1 MAFDATNLVFDKVLR
16 VVAFDK
22 QDKFLYSMTQ
32 VQDASLNGAAESTDV
47 LDNVGAKIMT
57 LYRAKTAEFSGAN
70 ALFDLGILGAQ
81 VGSEK
86 VVASDTAK
94 IVVPAFET
102 ITVDGT
108 ATTYTLKNTPV
119 GTITEI
125 YALNGD
131 SSLGKKF
138 EAAEAASAT
147 AFVIADGTITVPT
160 GLEKGSQ
167 LFVMYEY
174 ESENAVRVVNE
185 SNKFPKAVKL
195 VIEALCYDPCDPD
208 TKILTYIICNNAQM
222 SSDFDVTMAAGETHP
237 FTYLLQQDYCS
248 AEKKLYEVVVVN
260 DQE

>member
-1 MAFDATNLVFDKVLR
+1 MFDATNLVFDKVLR

-57 LYRAKTAEFSGAN
+57 LYRAKTAEFSGSN

-86 VVASDTAK
+86 VIATDTAK
-94 IVVPAFET
+94 ITVPAFET
-102 ITVDGT
+102 ITIGD
-108 ATTYTLKNTPV
+108 ATTYELKNEPV
-119 GTITEI
+119 DTITEI

-138 EAAEAASAT
+138 SAAEAASET
-147 AFVIADGTITVPT
+147 AFVISEQTITLPT

-174 ESENAVRVVNE
+174 KSQNAVKVVNE

-195 VIEALCYDPCDPD
+195 VIEALCYEPCDPD

>member
-1 MAFDATNLVFDKVLR
+1 MFDATNLVFDKVLR

-57 LYRAKTAEFSGAN
+57 LYRAKTAEFSGSN

-81 VGSEK
+81 VGSDK
-86 VVASDTAK
+86 VIASESAK

-102 ITVDGT
+102 ITVGEA
-108 ATTYTLKNTPV
+108 ATYALKNTPV

-147 AFVIADGTITVPT
+147 AFAIADGTITLPT

-174 ESENAVRVVNE
+174 ESQNAVKVVNE

-195 VIEALCYDPCDPD
+195 VIEALCYEPCDPD

-237 FTYLLQQDYCS
+237 VTYLLQQDYCS